1 MSFSY
6 KASTEK
12 SMKKFYDS
20 LCEKD
25 KRCYAAI
32 ESEKL
37 PRGGVNYISELLD
50 CDPKTIRRGQGELS
64 ELDTIGIRK
73 PGGGRKKRSLP
84 SENCGIDQCF
94 LGILQEHTASDPMN
108 SSIRMIAIGKLFR
121 AYSLALSRFRKT
133 ISQMV

>member
-1 MSFSY
+1 MPFSY

-25 KRCYAAI
+25 KRRYAAI

-50 CDPKTIRRGQGELS
+50 CDPKTIRRGQRELS
-64 ELDTIGIRK
+64 ELEFDATGIRK
-73 PGGGRKKRSLP
+73 PGGGRKKRYLP
-84 SENCGIDQCF
+84 
-94 LGILQEHTASDPMN
+94 L
-108 SSIRMIAIGKLFR
+108 SI
-121 AYSLALSRFRKT
+121 
-133 ISQMV
+133 VE